1 MEYENLCSQILKI
14 DSKIRFVA
22 VFNSWSEKK
31 AEKIQ
36 DGLSVHLPERIT
48 QEAVNQALFRWESR
62 KKMSEWIGKP
72 KYAMAEYEKTK
83 RLTFYLNENDILLV
97 STETA
102 ADHNFII
109 NQIQQFLEKTQ
120 IEYV

>member
-1 MEYENLCSQILKI
+1 MDYENLCSQILKI
-14 DSKIRFVA
+14 DSKIRFTA
-22 VFNSWSEKK
+22 VFNSWSEKL
-31 AEKIQ
+31 AEQIQ
-36 DGLSVHLPERIT
+36 SGLSVHLPERIT
-48 QEAVNQALFRWESR
+48 QQAVNQALFRWESR

-83 RLTFYLNENDILLV
+83 RLTFYLNEKDILLV

-109 NQIQQFLEKTQ
+109 KQIQQFLEKTH